1 MTPAPSP
8 RGTPVGGMVDISNG
22 RTKAVDTLPTIE
34 GLTKAATRALQKS
47 IDDAKK
53 RPATDEGAGR

>member
-1 MTPAPSP
+1 
-8 RGTPVGGMVDISNG
+8 MVDISNG